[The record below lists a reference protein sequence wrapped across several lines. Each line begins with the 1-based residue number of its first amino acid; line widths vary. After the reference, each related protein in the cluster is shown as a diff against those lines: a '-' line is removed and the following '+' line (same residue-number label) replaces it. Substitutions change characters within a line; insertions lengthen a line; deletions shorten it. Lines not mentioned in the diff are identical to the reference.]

1 MHSLQYLEAKQRG
14 TIDFPLDYHF
24 VSNTH
29 TRYEMPYH
37 WHEETEILFVL
48 SGRFSLFLDGER
60 FELAA
65 GDVAYIASGSLHAGA
80 PQDCVYECIV
90 FDLRM
95 LLNIPGTCRELIG
108 EVNSRKIR
116 IQPLFRHNS
125 TIAKETVQLLF
136 QGFRQNRKGGELIAL
151 GYLLAFFGA
160 VYVQEKYVLEEV
172 NRDEDKKMLQLKA
185 VFDLI
190 EAQYCQKLTLD
201 DLASVVHLDR
211 KYFCRFFK
219 QATHMTPMQYLQYY
233 RVEQACCEM
242 QTTDKNVTEISLD
255 VGFPTP
261 THFTKIFKKYKEMT
275 PSQYL
280 ARLHSLENKATFLTE
295 KLMGG

>member
-14 TIDFPLDYHF
+14 TMDFPLDYHF
-24 VSNTH
+24 VSSTH

-60 FELAA
+60 FELDT
-65 GDVAYIASGSLHAGA
+65 GDVAYIASGSLHAGV

-90 FDLRM
+90 FDLRI

-116 IQPLFRHNS
+116 IQPCFRHNS

-151 GYLLAFFGA
+151 DTVDNSQINVLAQRTMHRICTA
-160 VYVQEKYVLEEV
+160 ATNEEV
-172 NRDEDKKMLQLKA
+172 SFA
-185 VFDLI
+185 
-190 EAQYCQKLTLD
+190 
-201 DLASVVHLDR
+201 
-211 KYFCRFFK
+211 
-219 QATHMTPMQYLQYY
+219 Y
-233 RVEQACCEM
+233 RVAIPRQRFGWRNAFS
-242 QTTDKNVTEISLD
+242 TRWRSL
-255 VGFPTP
+255 
-261 THFTKIFKKYKEMT
+261 
-275 PSQYL
+275 
-280 ARLHSLENKATFLTE
+280 
-295 KLMGG
+295 